1 MPRKRKA
8 ATAKEPK
15 PSTETETKQE
25 ESKENAPN
33 NNDIKKAVSEEVSK
47 PVSRPP
53 PPPPPPDVSTE
64 CKFTAERMYEYQ
76 WPPDGTGEFYLL
88 RHQVCQFLETENLDE
103 KYSGFEKHIVS
114 DEEKLYLKEKA
125 VISNEHQELAAY
137 KTEDI
142 CQLMI
147 DEFPSKYQEYIKAAH
162 MKERQRLIKKTEDEK
177 KALETRKVANYI
189 KRALKDVAEFNAQL
203 AQQRREERCSYFDM
217 QTQIIHVPLNKTA
230 RLPKQCTKPSLYPV
244 ALLPGQFQEYFKGY
258 NSEELKNFPLGTVME
273 MPKPPMPPAPYVPPQ
288 KQDSEESDGISLP
301 ESTADE
307 SDAESSDEEIEEPP
321 TKKTPGKYKP
331 PKRPNA
337 LCGICL
343 KGAESNKKGSPEDLI
358 HCSQC
363 DNSGHPSCLDM
374 NIQLVAVIQTYPW
387 QCMECKT
394 CIICRDPFDEDKML
408 FCDECDRG
416 YHSFCVGLKQIP
428 VGRWTC
434 DMCGMCAS
442 CLRRSPGEGSA
453 SRWKHEYTKPR
464 DGAEAQ
470 FLQTLC
476 SACSRLFRSG
486 NFCPVCLKVYR
497 NDESDLPMVC
507 CDMCDRWVHT
517 DCDGIN
523 EKEYAQLAKTKS
535 KYSCVLCRGEREER
549 MDSFH
554 RKNRNKNS

>member
-1 MPRKRKA
+1 MPRKRKSA
-8 ATAKEPK
+8 AIIKEPK
-15 PSTETETKQE
+15 IDTIVDEPER
-25 ESKENAPN
+25 
-33 NNDIKKAVSEEVSK
+33 KAVTPSNDNSDKSSDEIIEK
-47 PVSRPP
+47 PLPLVPLPEDNSQSVFSA
-53 PPPPPPDVSTE
+53 D
-64 CKFTAERMYEYQ
+64 RMIEYQ
-76 WPPDGTGEFYLL
+76 WPPDKSGEFYIL
-88 RHQVCQFLETENLDE
+88 RHQVYQFLEAEGL
-103 KYSGFEKHIVS
+103 
-114 DEEKLYLKEKA
+114 EEEYPELESHTVTGEERLYLKEKEI
-125 VISNEHQELAAY
+125 VQNDESQELVAF
-137 KTEDI
+137 KTEDV
-142 CQLMI
+142 CQMMI
-147 DEFPSKYQEYIKAAH
+147 DGFPTKFQEYLRATHI
-162 MKERQRLIKKTEDEK
+162 KERHRLITKAEDEK
-177 KALETRKVANYI
+177 KAFEKRKVANHI
-189 KRALKDVAEFNAQL
+189 KRAIKDAAEFNAQL

-217 QTQIIHVPLNKTA
+217 QTQIIHVPSNKTT
-230 RLPKQCTKPSLYPV
+230 RLPKHCSKPSLYPV
-244 ALLPGQFQEYFKGY
+244 ALLPGQFQEYFKLY
-258 NSEELKNFPLGTVME
+258 TPEELKKFPLGTVME
-273 MPKPPMPPAPYVPPQ
+273 MPTPPQPPAPYIPPQ
-288 KQDSEESDGISLP
+288 QEADSEESDDISLP

-307 SDAESSDEEIEEPP
+307 CDDESSENEVEEPP
-321 TKKTPGKYKP
+321 LKKTPGKYKP

-343 KGAESNKKGSPEDLI
+343 KGSEANKKGFPEDLI

-363 DNSGHPSCLDM
+363 ENSGHPSCLDM
-374 NIQLVAVIQTYPW
+374 NLQLVAVIQTYPW

-442 CLRRSPGEGSA
+442 CLRRSPGEGST
-453 SRWKHEYTKPR
+453 SRWKHEYTRPR
-464 DGAEAQ
+464 DGSDAQ

-476 SACSRLFRSG
+476 TSCSRLFRTG

-523 EKEYAQLAKTKS
+523 EKEYAQLAKTKT
-535 KYSCVLCRGEREER
+535 KYSCVLCRGEKDER

-554 RKNRNKNS
+554 RKNRNKTS